1 MTFNQVSVKT
11 NTTRYLAT
19 GIQIETNTRYLTTGI
34 QIEINTRYLTTGIQI
49 ETTPGISQ
57 QEYK

>member
-19 GIQIETNTRYLTTGI
+19 GIQIETNTRYLI
-34 QIEINTRYLTTGIQI
+34 TGIQI